1 MKSNNNTF
9 RKLSSITFSL
19 LLLLFYSCKKDNDKP
34 VEPPKDNA
42 LKVTSLSNTTLH
54 YGDTLT
60 INGNNFSTT
69 VSNNT
74 VSING
79 VSAIVLSATATAV
92 KVIVPAVGATGGEVK
107 ISIGS
112 QTASGGNIIY
122 VPDVFVTGY
131 QNTGAFELATYWKN
145 GNPVTLSTNQSALS
159 SIFING
165 NDVFAAG
172 YERINNLKLANY
184 WKNGIKTTIGVN
196 ESAANAISVIGND
209 VYLGG
214 WEIITGFDLPRF
226 WKNGVGTTIY
236 FTDVVLSTVITGN
249 GSCTGV
255 YASGSNVS
263 AVGSARTS
271 QGTIMPWE
279 CTNGVIPA
287 DIIPNNHGHSF
298 ANAVCING
306 NDKYVAGCQNNAT
319 TGLAMATVWKN
330 GISTILTTGD
340 TSVAVATSVYVAGSD
355 VYVAGYEQEDYYH
368 GGATF
373 AKYWKNGSPVKLS
386 TAPSTATGIMVFG
399 NDVYVSGWED
409 NGPIRIA
416 KYWKNGVPLTLG
428 KVNLSSSG
436 SAIVVR

>member
-1 MKSNNNTF
+1 MKSNNHTF

-19 LLLLFYSCKKDNDKP
+19 LLLSFYSCKKDSVKP
-34 VEPPKDNA
+34 VELPKDTT
-42 LKVTSLSNTTLH
+42 LKVSSLSNTTLH
-54 YGDTLT
+54 FGDTLT
-60 INGNNFSTT
+60 IKGNNFSTT
-69 VSNNT
+69 ALNNT
-74 VSING
+74 VTING
-79 VSAIVLSATATAV
+79 MSAIVQSATATEV

-107 ISIGS
+107 ISTGS
-112 QTASGGNIIY
+112 QSASGGNISYI
-122 VPDVFVTGY
+122 PDVFVGGY
-131 QNTGAFELATYWKN
+131 QSTGAFELATYWKN

-159 SIFING
+159 SMFIND

-184 WKNGIKTTIGVN
+184 WKNGIKTTVGVN
-196 ESAANAISVIGND
+196 ESAANAISANGND

-214 WEIITGFDLPRF
+214 WEVINGFDLPRF
-226 WKNGVGTTIY
+226 WKNGAGTTIY
-236 FTDVVLSTVITGN
+236 FTDAVLSTVITGN

-255 YASGSNVS
+255 YASGGNVY

-271 QGTIMPWE
+271 QGTFMPWE
-279 CTNGVIPA
+279 CTNGVIPG
-287 DIIPNNHGHSF
+287 DIVPNNHGHSF

-330 GISTILTTGD
+330 GAPTTLTTGD

-355 VYVAGYEQEDYYH
+355 VYVAGYDQEDYYH
-368 GGATF
+368 GGAAF
-373 AKYWKNGSPVKLS
+373 AKYWKNGVPVKLS
-386 TAPSTATGIMVFG
+386 TAPSNATGIMVFG

-416 KYWKNGVPLTLG
+416 KYWKNGVPVTLG
-428 KVNLSSSG
+428 KDNLSSGG